1 MFTNDQIQQ
10 AKQVPITGYL
20 KARGIEPVRLEGHQ
34 YVYFS
39 PFREERTPSFY
50 VDPVKNV
57 WNDFAEDCGD
67 IIRLVIRLEGLNFV
81 NATKKLHTLSLSSD
95 QVEII
100 KSLPASPQKQHFVKR
115 ITPLKSKA
123 LVSYLEGRRINLKY
137 ANRFVSEVHYGT
149 GKGNFYGIGMQ
160 NISGGWEIRN
170 KNFKGSLGA
179 KDLSYFPKNS
189 ENSKLCIFEGFIDFL
204 SLLTLY
210 GDSISDDYMV
220 LNSTSL
226 VGRVTQYSNKYKS
239 IYTYFDNDTTGNM
252 VFGKLKKLL
261 SESDVRIVDAS
272 RVYDG
277 YNDLNDYLISYVNG
291 NKIGKSGRGVGGKI

>member
-1 MFTNDQIQQ
+1 MFTNDQIHQ

-20 KARGIEPVRLEGHQ
+20 KAKGIDPVRLEGHQ

-81 NATKKLHTLSLSSD
+81 NATKKLHTLNLSND
-95 QVEII
+95 QVQIV
-100 KSLPASPQKQHFVKR
+100 KNLPANPQKQHFIKR

-137 ANRFVSEVHYGT
+137 AKRFVSEVHYGT

-160 NISGGWEIRN
+160 NVSGGWEIRN
-170 KNFKGSLGA
+170 KNFKGSLGE
-179 KDLSYFPKNS
+179 KDLSYFPKNHK
-189 ENSKLCIFEGFIDFL
+189 NITLCIFEGFIDFL

-210 GDSISDDYMV
+210 GDSISDDYIV

-239 IYTYFDNDTTGNM
+239 IYTYFDNDITGNK
-252 VFGKLKKLL
+252 VFEKLKKLL
-261 SESDVRIVDAS
+261 SESDVKIIDSS

-277 YNDLNDYLISYVNG
+277 YNDLNDYLISYQNVN
-291 NKIGKSGRGVGGKI
+291 KATTSRGSIGGKI